1 MVHPRTTVLRR
12 LRDIQLGILAGLILL
27 LGTMVSPATF
37 DKPAAP
43 TAAQIE
49 TLLRAALTS
58 DQLYVPS
65 LYRRAEIKEFELR
78 GLDGGLAPKWH
89 AEVELKF
96 EFDNPPNPSIKGFQR
111 QRQRRAVYRLI
122 ILQSGESLNLLLF
135 TPVGR
140 VHRLPA
146 DA

>member
-1 MVHPRTTVLRR
+1 MAHPRTTVLQR

-49 TLLRAALTS
+49 TLLRTALTS

-122 ILQSGESLNLLLF
+122 ILQSGESLNLLRF

>member
-1 MVHPRTTVLRR
+1 MAHPRTTVLRR
-12 LRDIQLGILAGLILL
+12 LRDIQLGILAGLVLL
-27 LGTMVSPATF
+27 LGTMVSPAAF

-49 TLLRAALTS
+49 TLLRTALTS

-96 EFDNPPNPSIKGFQR
+96 EFDNPPNPSIKGFE
-111 QRQRRAVYRLI
+111 RQRRAVYRLI
-122 ILQSGESLNLLLF
+122 ILQSGESLTLLRF

-140 VHRLPA
+140 VHLLPA